1 MPAVRALPT
10 SESSSG
16 ARYSGKIETT
26 SMRISGLRLTV
37 VGQQTARG
45 VQHDA
50 TADDIDHRHDRSH
63 ERHQGAGAR
72 RLTDDE
78 HVMRG
83 QVLDVQNGA
92 HRATVDVLDPEPRQ
106 LVRVPR
112 VLLGRVGGGPVENTF
127 EQDEPAAVLAAG
139 PLDRQWAGARRN
151 GTEDGSGG
159 EALVGRVAAE
169 VDGHLAAHPVG
180 AADARDGQLHG
191 SSGWGERPVAGRWGG
206 HDEARSTL
214 GGPGL
219 VMSAPA

>member
-50 TADDIDHRHDRSH
+50 TADDVDHRHDRSH

-78 HVMRG
+78 HVVRG

-92 HRATVDVLDPEPRQ
+92 DRATVDVLDPEPRQ

-112 VLLGRVGGGPVENTF
+112 VLLGGGGGVVRVDDELDPAQRLGGGPVENTF
-127 EQDEPAAVLAAG
+127 EQDE
-139 PLDRQWAGARRN
+139 
-151 GTEDGSGG
+151 
-159 EALVGRVAAE
+159 
-169 VDGHLAAHPVG
+169 
-180 AADARDGQLHG
+180 
-191 SSGWGERPVAGRWGG
+191 
-206 HDEARSTL
+206 
-214 GGPGL
+214 
-219 VMSAPA
+219 

>member
-1 MPAVRALPT
+1 MPAARALPT

-50 TADDIDHRHDRSH
+50 TADDVDHRHDRTH

-92 HRATVDVLDPEPRQ
+92 HPVSYTHLRAHETRHD
-106 LVRVPR
+106 LVCR
-112 VLLGRVGGGPVENTF
+112 LLLEKKKKT
-127 EQDEPAAVLAAG
+127 
-139 PLDRQWAGARRN
+139 
-151 GTEDGSGG
+151 TK
-159 EALVGRVAAE
+159 
-169 VDGHLAAHPVG
+169 
-180 AADARDGQLHG
+180 
-191 SSGWGERPVAGRWGG
+191 
-206 HDEARSTL
+206 
-214 GGPGL
+214 
-219 VMSAPA
+219 